1 VFIRIVHIGLV
12 EQFLRFLR
20 LREELERSSWE
31 SFEGAGI
38 VGKQRARYRVT
49 NWREYNESLVRRG
62 DVTLWFS
69 DEALASWEH
78 ANQGV
83 KVGRP
88 YTYSDG
94 AIECLL
100 TLRELFRL
108 PYRQTEGFGRALV
121 KLLGVDA
128 AIPDFTSLAK
138 RAAKLGVSLKVLPAS
153 GPLDVVV
160 DSTGLKVYGAG
171 EWRSDAY
178 RAPKRRTW
186 RKLHLS
192 INAATQ
198 EIVAEALTSRACD
211 DAEMVPALLAQI
223 DAPVARL
230 YGDGA
235 YDKWKLYDELAQA
248 EIQPVIPPRKGA
260 SIRRHGNSAQ
270 PRLPRDEALR
280 GIRRQGRQGWK
291 RESGYHRRSLIETS
305 MSRLKQAFGPR
316 LKNKAFQNQ
325 RTEARLRCKLLNRF
339 TQLAMPRSIWN

>member
-1 VFIRIVHIGLV
+1 M
-12 EQFLRFLR
+12 
-20 LREELERSSWE
+20 
-31 SFEGAGI
+31 A
-38 VGKQRARYRVT
+38 KQSTCYRVT

-62 DVTLWFS
+62 DITLWFS

-78 ANQGV
+78 ANEGV

-88 YTYSDG
+88 FTYSDG

-108 PYRQTEGFGRALV
+108 PYRQTEGLGRALV
-121 KLLGVDA
+121 KLMDVDV

-138 RAAKLGVSLKVLPAS
+138 RAGKLGVSLEVSPTS
-153 GPLDVVV
+153 GPIDVVV

-192 INAATQ
+192 INAATH

-211 DAEMVPALLAQI
+211 DADLVPALLAQI
-223 DAPVARL
+223 EPPVAKF

-248 EIQPVIPPRKGA
+248 EIQPVIPPRQGA
-260 SIRRHGNSAQ
+260 SIRRHGNSAR
-270 PRLPRDEALR
+270 PRLPRDEAIR
-280 GIRRQGRQGWK
+280 DIRRLGRKGWK
-291 RESGYHRRSLIETS
+291 RESGYHRRSLVETS
-305 MSRLKQAFGPR
+305 MSRLKRAFGPR
-316 LKNKAFQNQ
+316 LKNKGFQNQ
-325 RTEARLRCKLLNRF
+325 QTEARLRCKLLNRF
-339 TQLAMPRSIWN
+339 TQLGMPRSRWN